1 MTYSQSLSAA
11 GFAATA
17 ISFGPARMGF
27 GLFVSEFK
35 SVFSMSQSMV
45 GLVSSIGF
53 TGFFVG
59 LLIAQ
64 FFLNRRGPEFPVLS
78 GLIAATI
85 GLGIV
90 ALAPNTP
97 VLATGVFIA
106 ASSAGF
112 AWTPFNDAVHRK
124 VREVDRPTALSK
136 ISTGTSLGIAAAG
149 AVALA
154 MVLIGFNWRVC
165 WGIYAGASA
174 LALIGNWA
182 VLRQIEKDQQDGP
195 PPPWR
200 ELMRREAAPLFAIAF
215 IFGITSAIYISFAA
229 DHFSQKGVPG
239 MPKGA
244 TPALVFIAYGVFGL
258 TGILTGRVRDMMGL
272 TWLLRGLLAIA
283 AGSLLLGALLA
294 GSWGGLIT
302 SAGLQGVNVM
312 MTSAVL
318 AFWSERLFPSLPS
331 MSFTATVLFMA
342 AGSVFGPGLAGLVS
356 KGFGPDAMLYGTA
369 LIPVIAAAA
378 LRNSLVS
385 EQPVA

>member
-1 MTYSQSLSAA
+1 
-11 GFAATA
+11 
-17 ISFGPARMGF
+17 
-27 GLFVSEFK
+27 
-35 SVFSMSQSMV
+35 
-45 GLVSSIGF
+45 
-53 TGFFVG
+53 
-59 LLIAQ
+59 
-64 FFLNRRGPEFPVLS
+64 
-78 GLIAATI
+78 
-85 GLGIV
+85 
-90 ALAPNTP
+90 
-97 VLATGVFIA
+97 
-106 ASSAGF
+106 
-112 AWTPFNDAVHRK
+112 
-124 VREVDRPTALSK
+124 
-136 ISTGTSLGIAAAG
+136 
-149 AVALA
+149 
-154 MVLIGFNWRVC
+154 
-165 WGIYAGASA
+165 
-174 LALIGNWA
+174 
-182 VLRQIEKDQQDGP
+182 
-195 PPPWR
+195 
-200 ELMRREAAPLFAIAF
+200 
-215 IFGITSAIYISFAA
+215 SAIYISFAA